1 MLNIV
6 NIVKML
12 LIKSILILTT
22 KITQKLRQNTFLMVY
37 IVKNKISDLHL
48 FWLPLNKIPT

>member
-6 NIVKML
+6 KIAKML

-22 KITQKLRQNTFLMVY
+22 KITQKVRQNTFLMVY
-37 IVKNKISDLHL
+37 IVINKISDLHL